1 MSNRQLSLFRSR
13 LWGRENHHL
22 PWSLDARTATMLVL
36 CIAVLSL
43 VGWLYLAQAS
53 QIATTESH
61 ARQVVDEIE
70 KLERDNAQLRYQ
82 IALLEIISRIEA
94 KAGQLGLGLMHQKTT
109 YLTVPE
115 TPWEQEIAPGSST
128 ASVLTNGK
136 IHTAVAE
143 PKSEFT
149 FPSILELWNE
159 VKAQFEAWM
168 GQ

>member
-1 MSNRQLSLFRSR
+1 MSSRQLSLFRPR
-13 LWGRENHHL
+13 LWGRENHYP
-22 PWSLDARTATMLVL
+22 PWSLDARTATRLVL

-70 KLERDNAQLRYQ
+70 KLERENAQLRYQ
-82 IALLEIISRIEA
+82 IARLETIPRVEA
-94 KAGQLGLGLMHQKTT
+94 KASQLGLGLMHQETT
-109 YLTVPE
+109 YLTVSE
-115 TPWEQEIAPGSST
+115 TPWEQEIAPGNST
-128 ASVLTNGK
+128 DSVPTNGK